1 VTLTPF
7 EIIAAKRA
15 HLARL
20 ANSNGAVGETSVLLT
35 MAHWT
40 PRPKGAAL
48 RQVLDELARE
58 GILIKPSSF
67 DAIAAIGLLD
77 FSDPDQLSEQLSL
90 ATFIEIKT
98 ANQARVKP
106 GFSGF
111 FFAITESEIAAAEAL
126 GNRHR
131 VALFNNLTQEL
142 LLTSVP
148 ELLER
153 ARSTNWQLSV
163 QL

>member
-1 VTLTPF
+1 MTPF

-15 HLARL
+15 HLARM
-20 ANSNGAVGETSVLLT
+20 ANSKGAVGETSVLLA

-40 PRPKGAAL
+40 PRPKGPAL
-48 RQVLDELARE
+48 RLVLEELART
-58 GILIKPSSF
+58 GIRIKPSSF
-67 DAIAAIGLLD
+67 DAIAAIEPLD
-77 FSDPDQLSEQLSL
+77 FSNPTQISEQLPL

-111 FFAITESEIAAAEAL
+111 FFAITENEIAAAEAL
-126 GNRHR
+126 GHRHR
-131 VALFNNLTQEL
+131 VALFNNLTEEL